1 MTNMM
6 HIFEMASNN
15 Y

>member
-6 HIFEMASNN
+6 HFGL
-15 Y
+15 